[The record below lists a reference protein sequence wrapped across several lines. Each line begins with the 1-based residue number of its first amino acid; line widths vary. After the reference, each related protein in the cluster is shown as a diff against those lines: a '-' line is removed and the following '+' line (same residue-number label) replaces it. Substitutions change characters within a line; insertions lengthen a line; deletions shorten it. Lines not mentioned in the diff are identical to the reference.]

1 MNNNY
6 KVLFDEIFNAHTT
19 DEIELDMPI
28 LNMLFNELRDKLYT
42 TSKEYIELQKE
53 CCKLYDELFK
63 SLNIEQ
69 KELLEKIDE
78 MNCQIYAEQEKKL
91 FIWGYLIAR
100 ELDRESNIKKFK
112 YMY

>member
-1 MNNNY
+1 MKDEKWY
-6 KVLFDEIFNAHTT
+6 KALFDEVFNTHTE
-19 DEIELDMPI
+19 DEIELDKPL
-28 LNMLFNELRDKLYT
+28 LNILFNELRDKLYT
-42 TSKEYIELQKE
+42 TSKEYIELQRE
-53 CCKLYDELFK
+53 VCKLYDELFK

-100 ELDRESNIKKFK
+100 ELDRESGIK
-112 YMY
+112 